1 MTLLPDFSQV
11 AYDEQFVNF
20 EAFEQRFDEN
30 RQFFTEGVNLFNKAG
45 LFYSRR
51 IGGNPKNFTNANL
64 GDLENTTQ
72 SFTRMLNATKVSGTT
87 DKNFSIGLL
96 NALTANN
103 YALGKDSTGA
113 AVEILTEPMTNYNVF
128 AWTSA

>member
-1 MTLLPDFSQV
+1 M
-11 AYDEQFVNF
+11 
-20 EAFEQRFDEN
+20 
-30 RQFFTEGVNLFNKAG
+30 
-45 LFYSRR
+45 FYSRR

-87 DKNFSIGLL
+87 DKNLSIGML

-113 AVEILTEPMTNYNVF
+113 AVEVLTEPMTNYNVF
-128 AWTSA
+128 AVDQRIGSSVQA